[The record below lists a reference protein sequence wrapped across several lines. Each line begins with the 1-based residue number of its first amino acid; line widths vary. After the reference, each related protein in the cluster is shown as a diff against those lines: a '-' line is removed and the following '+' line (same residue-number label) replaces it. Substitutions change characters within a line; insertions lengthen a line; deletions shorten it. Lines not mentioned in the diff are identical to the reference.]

1 MAGVYSFYLPFLY
14 SCVSIVGVLLLL
26 VCTPFG
32 FVRLFTLVGEF
43 VTRPQFL
50 RDLDEEH
57 NVARY
62 QQCCGSGS
70 AFILVR
76 WIRIRIGNTDPDPGG
91 PKLPTKVKKL

>member
-62 QQCCGSGS
+62 QQCCCCGSGS
-70 AFILVR
+70 GSR
-76 WIRIRIGNTDPDPGG
+76 WAKITHKSEENSSFEVPEVV
-91 PKLPTKVKKL
+91 LF

>member
-62 QQCCGSGS
+62 HS
-70 AFILVR
+70 V
-76 WIRIRIGNTDPDPGG
+76 PG
-91 PKLPTKVKKL
+91 

>member
-1 MAGVYSFYLPFLY
+1 VYSFYLPFLY

-62 QQCCGSGS
+62 ISCASSPWWESLSRGPSSS
-70 AFILVR
+70 AIWMR
-76 WIRIRIGNTDPDPGG
+76 STIS
-91 PKLPTKVKKL
+91 KK